1 MEKLIIGSNPV
12 NVFSEF
18 ENAIKQGYRF
28 VENKSDV
35 TEWSTGML
43 QLDVYS
49 VDQLDTVDYNKEVT
63 VFISERDKYDF
74 VKKFQQLVIQGYSP
88 DYGSLNYNFMHFK
101 TCEFVNLDHPS
112 NIKYTRE
119 QLENMSYEEL
129 KEVGK
134 SLDCFNRS
142 REVMTQAILKTNG
155 EN

>member
-28 VENKSDV
+28 IDKKSDI

-49 VDQLDTVDYNKEVT
+49 VEQLDTIDYNKEVT
-63 VFISERDKYDF
+63 VVISERDKYDF
-74 VKKFQQLVIQGYSP
+74 VKKFQQFVVQGYSP
-88 DYGSLNYNFMHFK
+88 DYDSLNYNFMNFK